1 MIRGVEFLVPQT
13 DPDILHQ
20 VLGCIDVKSY
30 DWEVSEKGIDTW
42 GYFYDKLRY
51 SGEEFAEKIKEPHC
65 IIASKLLAYPIGE
78 TDNDPMYY
86 EDFLRSKCQLVLIMY
101 DRQYTELYCK
111 DEEVSRLFFYNAVRR
126 GFDEVIYKTDEN
138 DGRTALRT

>member
-30 DWEVSEKGIDTW
+30 DWEVSEKDIDTW

-51 SGEEFAEKIKEPHC
+51 SGEEFAKKIKEPLR
-65 IIASKLLAYPIGE
+65 IIAIKIMAYPVGE
-78 TDNDPMYY
+78 TDDEPMYY
-86 EDFLRSKCQLVLIMY
+86 EDFLRSKCRLVLIMY
-101 DRQYTELYCK
+101 DCQYTEIYCK
-111 DEEVSRLFFYNAVRR
+111 DAQMSMLLYENAVRR

>member
-20 VLGCIDVKSY
+20 VLDCIDVKSF
-30 DWEVSEKGIDTW
+30 DWEVSENNIETC

-51 SGEEFAEKIKEPHC
+51 SGEEFAEKIKEPLR
-65 IIASKLLAYPIGE
+65 IIAIKIMAYPVGE
-78 TDNDPMYY
+78 TDDEPMYY

-111 DEEVSRLFFYNAVRR
+111 DEEMSKLFFDNAVRR

>member
-30 DWEVSEKGIDTW
+30 DWEVAENDIDTW

-51 SGEEFAEKIKEPHC
+51 SGEEFAEKIKKPHC
-65 IIASKLLAYPIGE
+65 IIASKLPAYPVGE
-78 TDNDPMYY
+78 TDGEPMYY

-111 DEEVSRLFFYNAVRR
+111 DEEMSKLFFDNAVRR

>member
-20 VLGCIDVKSY
+20 VLDCIDVKSF
-30 DWEVSEKGIDTW
+30 DWEVSERDIDTW

-65 IIASKLLAYPIGE
+65 IIASKIMAYPVGE
-78 TDNDPMYY
+78 TDDEPMYY
-86 EDFLRSKCQLVLIMY
+86 ENFLRSKCCLVLIMY
-101 DRQYTELYCK
+101 DCQYTEIYCK
-111 DEEVSRLFFYNAVRR
+111 DARMSMLLYDNAVRR
-126 GFDEVIYKTDEN
+126 GFGEVIYKTDEN

>member
-13 DPDILHQ
+13 EPDILHQ

-30 DWEVSEKGIDTW
+30 DWEVSEKDIDTW

-65 IIASKLLAYPIGE
+65 IIASKILAYPNGE
-78 TDNDPMYY
+78 TDDEPLYY

-111 DEEVSRLFFYNAVRR
+111 SEEISRRLFDHALRL
-126 GFDEVIYKTDEN
+126 GFGEVMYITDEN